1 MKAPRAGRCENP
13 TKLQLAYI
21 LVELGKMKMA
31 LNLIFDAII
40 YPISGFRETDSAEDP
55 LGVGRPYNQYLSF
68 VVTETT
74 RLYPLIPIEKQS
86 GDGNFDHCHI
96 CLLYTSDAAD
106 E

>member
-1 MKAPRAGRCENP
+1 
-13 TKLQLAYI
+13 
-21 LVELGKMKMA
+21 MA

-96 CLLYTSDAAD
+96 VVNDFFVTCGNSPELFDPTDRSFDNIS
-106 E
+106 